1 MLTND
6 LEAIVTSGACEIGC
20 YIYANIVIATE
31 KFQIPQLG
39 SLVAYV
45 WIR

>member
-6 LEAIVTSGACEIGC
+6 LKVIVTSGAYEIDS
-20 YIYANIVIATE
+20 YIVIYVNVVKA
-31 KFQIPQLG
+31 KLG

-45 WIR
+45 WIN